1 MRLFDIDYK
10 KCNDCQ
16 KCIRSCGVKA
26 LHSNNRKVVLMP
38 NFCIA
43 CGHCIDVCPQ
53 GCFNFVSELEKVK
66 SHLAAGHKVV
76 ASVDSVYSGILTCE
90 HERFVGA
97 LRSLGFYQ
105 VREVGEAAA
114 IVSEE
119 YFKYSQSE
127 EMDNV
132 LTTFCPAFVSLAEKH
147 YPEVIDELSP
157 VANPMIAHGKMIKK
171 RLGADTIVAYISPC
185 ISFRELSDES
195 SDVDAVL
202 TFKEIKDWMISENID
217 IDNVPKAKFDNKDP
231 MSNRLY
237 PVSSGVIR
245 AIEHQVGRDNPLSVV
260 RERISINGVHNA
272 REVLHAIKKGYVHNC
287 FIEFHACAG
296 GCCNGPCVEKDRG
309 FAFIDVNM
317 GCPVPKI
324 VNNGEGSA
332 LMKNPKL
339 IGDIVNELVNICSL
353 PITIKI
359 RAGFNE
365 DSINA
370 PEIAQ
375 IAESAG
381 VSAIAVHGRTREQYY
396 HGKADWNII
405 KAVKESVKVPVIGNG
420 DVASAEDVIR
430 IKKETGCDSVMIG
443 RAAKGNPWL
452 FADIKEYLKS
462 GNRMVRPDINE
473 ICEMMLRHARLM
485 IEYKGEFT
493 GIHEMRKHVAWY
505 TQGMKDS
512 AKLRARINTVE
523 TYEELEKLISRLKD

>member
-1 MRLFDIDYK
+1 MIDFTDKIILAPMAGICDLPFRLLCK
-10 KCNDCQ
+10 E
-16 KCIRSCGVKA
+16 
-26 LHSNNRKVVLMP
+26 
-38 NFCIA
+38 
-43 CGHCIDVCPQ
+43 Q
-53 GCFNFVSELEKVK
+53 GC
-66 SHLAAGHKVV
+66 
-76 ASVDSVYSGILTCE
+76 DIVYTE
-90 HERFVGA
+90 
-97 LRSLGFYQ
+97 
-105 VREVGEAAA
+105 
-114 IVSEE
+114 
-119 YFKYSQSE
+119 
-127 EMDNV
+127 
-132 LTTFCPAFVSLAEKH
+132 
-147 YPEVIDELSP
+147 
-157 VANPMIAHGKMIKK
+157 
-171 RLGADTIVAYISPC
+171 
-185 ISFRELSDES
+185 
-195 SDVDAVL
+195 
-202 TFKEIKDWMISENID
+202 MIS
-217 IDNVPKAKFDNKDP
+217 AKGMYYNNKNTEPLLMTDDKEKP
-231 MSNRLY
+231 VGVQIFGSEPRLMAEQAK
-237 PVSSGVIR
+237 R
-245 AIEHQVGRDNPLSVV
+245 IE
-260 RERISINGVHNA
+260 
-272 REVLHAIKKGYVHNC
+272 
-287 FIEFHACAG
+287 
-296 GCCNGPCVEKDRG
+296 DRG

>member
-1 MRLFDIDYK
+1 MIDFTDKIILAPMAGICDLPFRLLCK
-10 KCNDCQ
+10 E
-16 KCIRSCGVKA
+16 
-26 LHSNNRKVVLMP
+26 
-38 NFCIA
+38 
-43 CGHCIDVCPQ
+43 Q
-53 GCFNFVSELEKVK
+53 GC
-66 SHLAAGHKVV
+66 
-76 ASVDSVYSGILTCE
+76 DIVYTE
-90 HERFVGA
+90 
-97 LRSLGFYQ
+97 
-105 VREVGEAAA
+105 
-114 IVSEE
+114 
-119 YFKYSQSE
+119 
-127 EMDNV
+127 
-132 LTTFCPAFVSLAEKH
+132 
-147 YPEVIDELSP
+147 
-157 VANPMIAHGKMIKK
+157 
-171 RLGADTIVAYISPC
+171 
-185 ISFRELSDES
+185 
-195 SDVDAVL
+195 
-202 TFKEIKDWMISENID
+202 MIS
-217 IDNVPKAKFDNKDP
+217 AKGMYYNNKNTEPLLMTDDKEKP
-231 MSNRLY
+231 VGVQIFGSEPRLMAEQAK
-237 PVSSGVIR
+237 R
-245 AIEHQVGRDNPLSVV
+245 IE
-260 RERISINGVHNA
+260 
-272 REVLHAIKKGYVHNC
+272 
-287 FIEFHACAG
+287 
-296 GCCNGPCVEKDRG
+296 DRG

-339 IGDIVNELVNICSL
+339 IGDIVNELVNLCSL

-420 DVASAEDVIR
+420 DVASAEDVLR

-462 GNRMVRPDINE
+462 GNHMERPDINE
-473 ICEMMLRHARLM
+473 ICTMMLRHARLM

-505 TQGMKDS
+505 TQGMPNS
-512 AKLRARINTVE
+512 ARLRARINMVE
-523 TYEELEKLISRLKD
+523 TYDELEKLINELKGF

>member
-1 MRLFDIDYK
+1 MIDFTDKIILAPMAGICDLPFRLLCK
-10 KCNDCQ
+10 E
-16 KCIRSCGVKA
+16 
-26 LHSNNRKVVLMP
+26 
-38 NFCIA
+38 
-43 CGHCIDVCPQ
+43 Q
-53 GCFNFVSELEKVK
+53 GC
-66 SHLAAGHKVV
+66 
-76 ASVDSVYSGILTCE
+76 DIVYTE
-90 HERFVGA
+90 
-97 LRSLGFYQ
+97 
-105 VREVGEAAA
+105 
-114 IVSEE
+114 
-119 YFKYSQSE
+119 
-127 EMDNV
+127 
-132 LTTFCPAFVSLAEKH
+132 
-147 YPEVIDELSP
+147 
-157 VANPMIAHGKMIKK
+157 
-171 RLGADTIVAYISPC
+171 
-185 ISFRELSDES
+185 
-195 SDVDAVL
+195 
-202 TFKEIKDWMISENID
+202 MIS
-217 IDNVPKAKFDNKDP
+217 AKGMYYNNKNTEPLLMTDDKEKP
-231 MSNRLY
+231 VGVQIFGSEPRLMAEQAK
-237 PVSSGVIR
+237 R
-245 AIEHQVGRDNPLSVV
+245 IE
-260 RERISINGVHNA
+260 
-272 REVLHAIKKGYVHNC
+272 
-287 FIEFHACAG
+287 
-296 GCCNGPCVEKDRG
+296 DRG

-339 IGDIVNELVNICSL
+339 IGDIVNELVNLCSL

-359 RAGFNE
+359 RAGFND

-396 HGKADWNII
+396 HGKADWDII

-420 DVASAEDVIR
+420 DVTSAEDVIR

-452 FADIKEYLKS
+452 FADIKEFLKS
-462 GNRMVRPDINE
+462 GNHIVRPDINE

-523 TYEELEKLISRLKD
+523 TYEELEKLISRLKG

>member
-1 MRLFDIDYK
+1 MIDFTDKIILAPMAGICDLPFRLLCK
-10 KCNDCQ
+10 E
-16 KCIRSCGVKA
+16 
-26 LHSNNRKVVLMP
+26 
-38 NFCIA
+38 
-43 CGHCIDVCPQ
+43 Q
-53 GCFNFVSELEKVK
+53 GC
-66 SHLAAGHKVV
+66 
-76 ASVDSVYSGILTCE
+76 DIVYTE
-90 HERFVGA
+90 
-97 LRSLGFYQ
+97 
-105 VREVGEAAA
+105 
-114 IVSEE
+114 
-119 YFKYSQSE
+119 
-127 EMDNV
+127 
-132 LTTFCPAFVSLAEKH
+132 
-147 YPEVIDELSP
+147 
-157 VANPMIAHGKMIKK
+157 
-171 RLGADTIVAYISPC
+171 
-185 ISFRELSDES
+185 
-195 SDVDAVL
+195 
-202 TFKEIKDWMISENID
+202 MIS
-217 IDNVPKAKFDNKDP
+217 AKGMYYNNKNTEPLLMTDDKEKP
-231 MSNRLY
+231 VGVQIFGSEPRLMAEQAK
-237 PVSSGVIR
+237 R
-245 AIEHQVGRDNPLSVV
+245 IE
-260 RERISINGVHNA
+260 
-272 REVLHAIKKGYVHNC
+272 
-287 FIEFHACAG
+287 
-296 GCCNGPCVEKDRG
+296 DRG

-339 IGDIVNELVNICSL
+339 IGDIVNELVNLCSL

-359 RAGFNE
+359 RAGFND

-370 PEIAQ
+370 PEVAQ

-396 HGKADWNII
+396 HGKADWDII
-405 KAVKESVKVPVIGNG
+405 KAVKKSVKVPVIGNG
-420 DVASAEDVIR
+420 DVTSAEDVIR